1 MTGTPVTGTP
11 ETGIEIVKRAVD
23 VGLATNRLDEHRTFW
38 EQEVG
43 LGYDHLLKVGGGV
56 HQHRYDLHGAVLK
69 LNAHRDPLQELPT
82 GFASLAIV
90 VESLREEVE
99 DQDPRAAPVQMGE
112 TRSLTT
118 PDGTPV
124 ELVPG
129 LGGGTRTAIRLEAT
143 DADHTARVI
152 HEALGAARSGRS
164 CIIGETRIEVL
175 DAPDRRPTHQRDGT
189 GIRYLTVQV
198 RDVESAHAHALDH
211 GCSEGLAPVRLG
223 DVAYISFVRLP
234 DGDWVELS
242 QRASLTG
249 PLPDDAPPA

>member
-1 MTGTPVTGTP
+1 MSAGA
-11 ETGIEIVKRAVD
+11 GIQIAKPAID
-23 VGLATNRLDEHRTFW
+23 VGLATNRLDEQRTFW
-38 EQEVG
+38 EEEVG
-43 LGYDHLLKVGGGV
+43 LAYDHLLKVGGGV
-56 HQHRYDLHGAVLK
+56 HQHRYALHGAVLK
-69 LNAHRDPLQELPT
+69 LNAHRDPLGDTPT
-82 GFASLAIV
+82 GFVSMAIV
-90 VESLREEVE
+90 VEALREHVDGERI
-99 DQDPRAAPVQMGE
+99 QPQMGH
-112 TRSLTT
+112 TRRLTT

-143 DADHTARVI
+143 DADQTARVI
-152 HEALGAARSGRS
+152 AEALGAARSGRT
-164 CIIGETRIEVL
+164 CVLGESRIEVL
-175 DAPDRRPTHQRDGT
+175 DAPDRAPTHQRDGI

-198 RDVESAHAHALDH
+198 RDVESAHAHALAH

-249 PLPDDAPPA
+249 PLPDDAPRA